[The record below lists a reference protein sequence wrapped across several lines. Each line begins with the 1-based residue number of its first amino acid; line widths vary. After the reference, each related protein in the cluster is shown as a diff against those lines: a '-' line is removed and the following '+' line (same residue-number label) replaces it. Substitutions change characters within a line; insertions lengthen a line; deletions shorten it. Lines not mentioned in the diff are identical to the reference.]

1 MIGRSTKPLFRFP
14 SGDRDADAI
23 TAVNDEG
30 WATLRWTIDSNG
42 WRGAIG
48 GQTVETACGRVL
60 DNAQPGSVFLLHVG
74 EHPDDGSTIDAD
86 ALGCMISGLKER
98 GYEFFTLD
106 EFVR

>member
-1 MIGRSTKPLFRFP
+1 MGHPALD
-14 SGDRDADAI
+14 DRQH
-23 TAVNDEG
+23 
-30 WATLRWTIDSNG
+30 G

-60 DNAQPGSVFLLHVG
+60 DNAQPGAVFLLHVG